1 LKFETQGKT
10 TFMNKTL
17 ITLLIGIGIGILL
30 APDKGSETWKK
41 LKDGLNDFKDKLA
54 DEADELGEQAENI
67 VREER

>member
-1 LKFETQGKT
+1 
-10 TFMNKTL
+10 MNKTL